1 MTTSPTEPVPRTSR
15 SAIPSG
21 DETVTAA
28 NGAPAVELRA
38 VDKWFGQ
45 VHANRRVDLSVSSG
59 TVHGIVGE
67 NGAGK
72 TTLMNIL
79 YGFYRAD
86 RGQILI
92 AGKPV
97 VFRNSGDAIATRI
110 GMIHQ
115 HFMLV
120 ETFTAVENV
129 MLGAE
134 GSQLLGPA
142 GRRARRKL
150 AELEREFGLQVPMD
164 VPVGEL
170 PVGQQQRVE
179 ILKALYRGADILVLD
194 EPTSVLSPRE
204 VEGLFRILRTLAGR
218 GKTII
223 LITHKLA
230 EIMAATDRVSVMR
243 SGAVVAHRRTAD
255 TTVSEIAELMVG
267 RQIRPASRGV
277 PVEPGRSLLDVDRVT
292 VRDSSGVARV
302 HDVSFSVRAGEIVGI
317 AGVAGNG
324 QSELLEALA
333 GLRPVATGRIL
344 VDGEPAVSNS
354 RDRRR
359 RGVAHVPEDRRRS
372 GLVMPFRA
380 CESAILG
387 YHHDPRYGRG
397 LRLDWPAV
405 SSDTRGRM
413 EAFDVRPANP
423 QQRTAELSGG
433 NQQKLML
440 AREVERATKVL
451 LVGQPTRGVD
461 LGGVEFIH
469 DCIRSLR
476 DAGKAILLVSA
487 NLDEILDLS
496 DRVMVMAGGRIMG
509 KVPAGRAAERDLG
522 LLMGG
527 VRKSDVPDRA
537 P

>member
-1 MTTSPTEPVPRTSR
+1 M
-15 SAIPSG
+15 
-21 DETVTAA
+21 VTAA
-28 NGAPAVELRA
+28 NGAPAVELCA

-45 VHANRRVDLSVSSG
+45 IHANRRVHLSVPPG

-86 RGQILI
+86 RGKILI
-92 AGKPV
+92 AGKPLD
-97 VFRNSGDAIATRI
+97 FRHSGDAIAAGI

-120 ETFTAVENV
+120 EPFTAVENM

-134 GSQLLGPA
+134 GSPLLGPA
-142 GRRARRKL
+142 GRRARRAL
-150 AELEREFGLQVPMD
+150 AELEREFGLQVPTD

-179 ILKALYRGADILVLD
+179 ILKALYRGADILILD

-204 VEGLFRILRTLAGR
+204 VERLFRILRTLAGR

-230 EIMAATDRVSVMR
+230 EIVAATDHVSVMR
-243 SGAVVAHRRTAD
+243 NGAVVAHRRTAD

-267 RQIRPASRGV
+267 RQVRPAIRRG

-292 VRDSSGVARV
+292 VRDSSGVVRV

-344 VDGEPAVSNS
+344 VDGEPTVSNS
-354 RDRRR
+354 RHP
-359 RGVAHVPEDRRRS
+359 AARS
-372 GLVMPFRA
+372 RSRCRCRA
-380 CESAILG
+380 SRSA
-387 YHHDPRYGRG
+387 
-397 LRLDWPAV
+397 
-405 SSDTRGRM
+405 
-413 EAFDVRPANP
+413 
-423 QQRTAELSGG
+423 
-433 NQQKLML
+433 
-440 AREVERATKVL
+440 
-451 LVGQPTRGVD
+451 
-461 LGGVEFIH
+461 
-469 DCIRSLR
+469 R
-476 DAGKAILLVSA
+476 D
-487 NLDEILDLS
+487 
-496 DRVMVMAGGRIMG
+496 
-509 KVPAGRAAERDLG
+509 
-522 LLMGG
+522 
-527 VRKSDVPDRA
+527 
-537 P
+537 